1 MLLGL
6 SVLFI
11 KGCIVLRTDQANI
24 SIIPWIFLVNLLLH
38 INLFFFLSPNIFLE
52 TTLSQSALLIILF

>member
-11 KGCIVLRTDQANI
+11 KAFIVVRTDQANV

-38 INLFFFLSPNIFLE
+38 INLFFSPNIFLE
-52 TTLSQSALLIILF
+52 TTLSQNALLIILF